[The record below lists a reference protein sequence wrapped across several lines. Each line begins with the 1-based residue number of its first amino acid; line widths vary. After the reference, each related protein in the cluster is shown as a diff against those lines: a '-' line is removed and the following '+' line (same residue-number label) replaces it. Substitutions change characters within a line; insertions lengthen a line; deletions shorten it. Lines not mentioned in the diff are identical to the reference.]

1 MLRVKDVAKLLDVG
15 QTAVYELVA
24 ARKINHYRI
33 GAGRGAIRFE
43 REDVEAF
50 KRSARVEA
58 AKAEE
63 KKGRIDAE
71 TGYVCK
77 FIDPRKIG
85 G

>member
-1 MLRVKDVAKLLDVG
+1 MLKVDDVAELLGVSP
-15 QTAVYELVA
+15 TTVYGLVA
-24 ARKINHYRI
+24 DQRI
-33 GAGRGAIRFE
+33 AHFRVGRGRGAIRFE

-50 KRSARVEA
+50 RKAARVEA
-58 AKAEE
+58 KGPEKAG
-63 KKGRIDAE
+63 KIDAE